1 MKENTHQTT
10 AKEAI
15 SEIIDEVK
23 GSECLSAEIA
33 CELIERL
40 DNEVM
45 ARGYRPELAYSVLYD
60 LAEHLAF
67 HLQESGILKGNG

>member
-1 MKENTHQTT
+1 MKEYTHQTT
-10 AKEAI
+10 ANEAI
-15 SEIIDEVK
+15 SDIINEIK

-60 LAEHLAF
+60 LVEHLAF
-67 HLQESGILKGNG
+67 HLQESGQLKGDR

>member
-1 MKENTHQTT
+1 MSDKTT

-23 GSECLSAEIA
+23 GSECLSAERA
-33 CELIERL
+33 CELIMRL

-45 ARGYRPELAYSVLYD
+45 ARGYRPELCYSVLYD
-60 LAEHLAF
+60 LAEHLAL
-67 HLQESGILKGNG
+67 HLQDHGLLKGNG

>member
-1 MKENTHQTT
+1 MSENIRETN
-10 AKEAI
+10 AKEVI

-23 GSECLSAEIA
+23 GSERLSAERA
-33 CELIERL
+33 CELIVRL
-40 DNEVM
+40 DCEVM

-67 HLQESGILKGNG
+67 NLQESGILKGS